1 MYLVIVFASLTFQ
14 TQTLQTFLTQPTLG
28 NGPVECLQPHAT
40 VLVDYSF
47 FFFLTVITPEKGM
60 LLVLLDGQTHNRHTG
75 RERADNMHLQD
86 QETVTDCDMVHF

>member
-1 MYLVIVFASLTFQ
+1 
-14 TQTLQTFLTQPTLG
+14 
-28 NGPVECLQPHAT
+28 
-40 VLVDYSF
+40 
-47 FFFLTVITPEKGM
+47 M